1 MYRGI
6 LNQLA
11 LLILLS
17 SVVCTRPVSPP
28 MMRFS
33 AGSHSHSACSSSFG
47 NVILAHACM
56 VFEQEHCSGPT
67 RMQGHE
73 KQANKKPSSYTW
85 SERAG
90 PARRYRA
97 RRGLSKQKMADWW
110 QSKYER
116 QRLMRIFILRG
127 RGCNS
132 RYSGGARPELDWSV
146 LDPELSTRSCQQ
158 RGGSIHEQG
167 SL

>member
-127 RGCNS
+127 RGVIAVILEEPGQNS
-132 RYSGGARPELDWSV
+132 IDLSWTQNCPPGVVSKEV
-146 LDPELSTRSCQQ
+146 LASMSSQ
-158 RGGSIHEQG
+158 
-167 SL
+167 